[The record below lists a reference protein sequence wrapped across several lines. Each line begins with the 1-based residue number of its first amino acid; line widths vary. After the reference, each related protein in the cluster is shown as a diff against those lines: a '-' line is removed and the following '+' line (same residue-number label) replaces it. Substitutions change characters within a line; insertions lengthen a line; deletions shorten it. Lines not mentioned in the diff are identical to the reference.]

1 MRERYLQVR
10 KLRAKYKGTPKA
22 SDLYFQSRQNL
33 LSFVFRLHSDK
44 TKYTCLMKSLPLL
57 RTFIRENA
65 STFVSMLLLVVVP
78 VVVSSTVAVV
88 LYNYEDLL
96 QGLSVWEMLLYFA
109 AISIT
114 MALALTPTTFIALIS
129 GFYIGWS
136 GFAGIVVSYG
146 IAALIGYS
154 IAQLVDHGKMM
165 SFLNRFDKARAL
177 MQELRSESWSLI
189 FLTRI
194 SPVLPFA
201 LMNFV
206 LSLLQIDKRKFFLAS
221 IVGML
226 PRTLFFFWVGTQARD
241 VVQALQNPD
250 SGRGGQIL
258 MVALIVISIGGLYFL
273 FDRALKRALRKA
285 AAKSE

>member
-1 MRERYLQVR
+1 
-10 KLRAKYKGTPKA
+10 
-22 SDLYFQSRQNL
+22 
-33 LSFVFRLHSDK
+33 
-44 TKYTCLMKSLPLL
+44 MKSLPLL

-65 STFVSMLLLVVVP
+65 SSFFSMLLLVVVP
-78 VVVSSTVAVV
+78 VVVSSTAAVV
-88 LYNYEDLL
+88 LYNYQDLL
-96 QGLSVWEMLLYFA
+96 QGLSAWEMLLYFVV
-109 AISIT
+109 ISVT

-129 GFYIGWS
+129 GFYLNWV
-136 GFAGIVVSYG
+136 GFPGIVVSYG

-165 SFLNRFDKARAL
+165 SFMNRFDKARAL

-206 LSLLQIDKRKFFLAS
+206 LSLLQIDKKKFFLAS

-250 SGRGGQIL
+250 SGRSGQLL
-258 MVALIVISIGGLYFL
+258 MVALILISIGGLYFL

-285 AAKSE
+285 AAKNE